1 MEITMKTL
9 IAAGLSA
16 LTLAACASSP
26 TPKAA
31 GNVWSEGYTQ
41 YALSG
46 NRYLIEYR
54 MAGSDYQRAYDLA
67 LWRAAQLTQEHGYQ
81 AFEVVNR
88 ESATD
93 PGARASTSFTAQ
105 RGVAYQRSCGLLSC
119 TTTATPVTWNTLQAG
134 SAGRQPSRV
143 VSLEVMLTNDP
154 VSGSPNRYLAAEII
168 GDLQER

>member
-67 LWRAAQLTQEHGYQ
+67 LWRAAQLTLEHGYPV
-81 AFEVVNR
+81 FEVVSR
-88 ESATD
+88 DSETD
-93 PGARASTSFTAQ
+93 PGSRPATSFTTQ
-105 RGVAYQRSCGLLSC
+105 HGVAYQRSCGLLSC
-119 TTTATPVTWNTLQAG
+119 TTTATPVTWNGFQTG
-134 SAGRQPSRV
+134 VDGRQPSRV
-143 VSLEVMLTNDP
+143 VSLEIMLTNDL
-154 VSGSPNRYLAAEII
+154 VSGFPNRYLAADII
-168 GDLQER
+168 GNQQER